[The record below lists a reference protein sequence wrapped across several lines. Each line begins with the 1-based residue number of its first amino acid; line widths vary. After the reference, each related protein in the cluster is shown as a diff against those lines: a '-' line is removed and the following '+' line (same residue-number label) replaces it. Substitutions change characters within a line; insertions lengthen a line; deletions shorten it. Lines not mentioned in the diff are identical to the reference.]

1 MKRSADVPAGEY
13 HTLQL
18 RPLGAGKEVGRSCLI
33 LRYKG
38 LTVMLD
44 CGVLPKFKGE
54 ESLPLLRQIDPA
66 EIDVVII
73 TCVWRGARDTRAAAA
88 RAHAAPLPSGTSTWT
103 TAPRCRTLR
112 SAWRASAG
120 ASSRRTRRSR

>member
-1 MKRSADVPAGEY
+1 MASAAPRKRAPDGPVTSEY

-73 TCVWRGARDTRAAAA
+73 TCVPGRGVRPRDGVSTRAAA
-88 RAHAAPLPSGTSTWT
+88 
-103 TAPRCRTLR
+103 
-112 SAWRASAG
+112 
-120 ASSRRTRRSR
+120 